1 MDRHIAME
9 TFIRVVDTGSFSTA
23 ASQMRVGQPTVSK
36 AIAQLEEWLGVRL
49 LLRSTRSLTPT
60 EAGMNFYVRAKR
72 SIEEAEEA
80 VLAARG
86 AGATLDGKLR
96 VAASVCFG
104 RLHIMRQL
112 DRFLEEHP
120 ALEIEMVLDDR
131 PINLV
136 EEGIDVAFRSGSLA
150 DSTLVAR
157 KLGQARRL
165 VMATPQY
172 FAKHGEPKSPAEL
185 IAHQTVIYTPD
196 GGGVAW
202 TFRQGSADT
211 SVAVHGRLKVTAAE
225 GLREAVFAHLGL
237 AITSEWNFAP
247 ELASGIV
254 EPVMND
260 WELPKLDLWAVY
272 PTGRM
277 ASAKAREFAT
287 FVESCVPVT
296 TMPSEALKPQVAY
309 GAARESYPS
318 ISIGT

>member
-1 MDRHIAME
+1 MDMDRHLAME
-9 TFIRVVDTGSFSTA
+9 TFVRVVDTGSFSAA
-23 ASQMRVGQPTVSK
+23 ASQMRVGQPAVSK

-60 EAGMNFYVRAKR
+60 EAGTNFYVRAKR

-86 AGATLDGKLR
+86 AGAALSGKLR
-96 VAASVCFG
+96 IAASVCFG

-112 DRFLEEHP
+112 DRFLEKHP
-120 ALEIEMVLDDR
+120 ELEIDMVLDDR

-165 VMATPQY
+165 VMATPKY

-196 GGGVAW
+196 GGGVSW
-202 TFRQGSADT
+202 TFRQASAET
-211 SVAVHGRLKVTAAE
+211 SVAVGGRLKVTAAE
-225 GLREAVFAHLGL
+225 GLREAVFAHLGI

-254 EPVMND
+254 KAVLND
-260 WELPKLDLWAVY
+260 WALPSLELWAVY

-277 ASAKAREFAT
+277 ASAKAREFAS
-287 FVESCVPVT
+287 FVETCIPT
-296 TMPSEALKPQVAY
+296 TQGESLQKPLTA
-309 GAARESYPS
+309 
-318 ISIGT
+318 

>member
-1 MDRHIAME
+1 MDRHVAME
-9 TFIRVVDTGSFSTA
+9 TFVRVVDTGSFSA
-23 ASQMRVGQPTVSK
+23 AAGQMRVGQPAVSK
-36 AIAQLEEWLGVRL
+36 AISQLEDWLGVRL

-60 EAGMNFYVRAKR
+60 EAGRNFYVRAKR

-86 AGATLDGKLR
+86 AAAALNGKLR
-96 VAASVCFG
+96 ISASVCFG

-112 DRFLEEHP
+112 GRFLEKHP
-120 ALEIEMVLDDR
+120 ELEIDMVLDDR

-165 VMATPQY
+165 VMATPNY
-172 FAKHGEPKSPAEL
+172 FAKHGEPKTPAEL

-196 GGGVAW
+196 GGGVSW
-202 TFRQGSADT
+202 TFRQGSAET
-211 SVAVHGRLKVTAAE
+211 SVAVSGRLKVTAAE
-225 GLREAVFAHLGL
+225 GMREAVFAHLGIT
-237 AITSEWNFAP
+237 ITSEWNFAP

-254 EPVMND
+254 KAVLND
-260 WELPKLDLWAVY
+260 WQLPSLDLWAVY

-277 ASAKAREFAT
+277 ASAKAREFAS
-287 FVESCVPVT
+287 FVETCIPTAQSQT
-296 TMPSEALKPQVAY
+296 LNKPLTA
-309 GAARESYPS
+309 
-318 ISIGT
+318 

>member
-1 MDRHIAME
+1 MDRHLAME
-9 TFIRVVDTGSFSTA
+9 TFVRVVDTGSFSAA
-23 ASQMRVGQPTVSK
+23 ASQMSVGQPAVSK
-36 AIAQLEEWLGVRL
+36 AIAQLEDWLGVRL

-60 EAGMNFYVRAKR
+60 EAGTNFYVRAKR

-86 AGATLDGKLR
+86 AGAALSGKLR
-96 VAASVCFG
+96 ISASVCFG
-104 RLHIMRQL
+104 RLHIMRHL
-112 DRFLEEHP
+112 DRFLDKHP
-120 ALEIEMVLDDR
+120 ELEIDMVLDDR

-136 EEGIDVAFRSGSLA
+136 EEGIDVAFRSGSLV

-165 VMATPQY
+165 VMATPKY

-196 GGGVAW
+196 GGGVSW
-202 TFRQGSADT
+202 TFRQASAET
-211 SVAVHGRLKVTAAE
+211 SVAVGGRLRVTAAE
-225 GLREAVFAHLGL
+225 GLREAVFAHLGI

-254 EPVMND
+254 ASVLND
-260 WELPKLDLWAVY
+260 WELPTLDLWAVY

-277 ASAKAREFAT
+277 ASAKAREFAS
-287 FVESCVPVT
+287 FVETCVPT
-296 TMPSEALKPQVAY
+296 TRGESLKNL
-309 GAARESYPS
+309 
-318 ISIGT
+318 

>member
-1 MDRHIAME
+1 MDRHLAME
-9 TFIRVVDTGSFSTA
+9 TFIRVVDTGSFSAA
-23 ASQMRVGQPTVSK
+23 ASQMRVGQPAVSK
-36 AIAQLEEWLGVRL
+36 AVAQLEEWLGVRL

-86 AGATLDGKLR
+86 AGAALTGKLR
-96 VAASVCFG
+96 ISASVCFG

-112 DRFLEEHP
+112 NRFLEKNPE
-120 ALEIEMVLDDR
+120 LEIDMVLDDR

-165 VMATPQY
+165 VMATPNY
-172 FAKHGEPKSPAEL
+172 FAKHGEPQSPAEL

-196 GGGVAW
+196 GGGMSW
-202 TFRQGSADT
+202 TFRQGSAET
-211 SVAVHGRLKVTAAE
+211 SVAVGGRLKVTAAE
-225 GLREAVFAHLGL
+225 GLREAVFAHLGI

-254 EPVMND
+254 KAVLND
-260 WELPKLDLWAVY
+260 WELPNLELWAVY

-277 ASAKAREFAT
+277 ASAKAREFAS
-287 FVESCVPVT
+287 FVETCIPA
-296 TMPSEALKPQVAY
+296 PQSESLRRPLTRV
-309 GAARESYPS
+309 E
-318 ISIGT
+318 

>member
-1 MDRHIAME
+1 MDMDRHLAME
-9 TFIRVVDTGSFSTA
+9 TFVRVVDTGSFSAA
-23 ASQMRVGQPTVSK
+23 ASQMRVGQPAVSK
-36 AIAQLEEWLGVRL
+36 AVAQLEEWLGVRL

-86 AGATLDGKLR
+86 AGAALSGKLR
-96 VAASVCFG
+96 IATSVCFG

-112 DRFLEEHP
+112 DRFLEKNPE
-120 ALEIEMVLDDR
+120 LEIDMILDDR

-157 KLGQARRL
+157 KLGQARRR
-165 VMATPQY
+165 VMATPNY

-196 GGGVAW
+196 GGGLSW
-202 TFRQGSADT
+202 TFRQGSAET
-211 SVAVHGRLKVTAAE
+211 SVAVGGRLKVTAAE
-225 GLREAVFAHLGL
+225 GLREAVFAHLGI

-254 EPVMND
+254 TSVLND
-260 WELPKLDLWAVY
+260 WELPTLELWAVY

-277 ASAKAREFAT
+277 ASAKAREFAS
-287 FVESCVPVT
+287 FVETCIPASRDEP
-296 TMPSEALKPQVAY
+296 LKEPLTA
-309 GAARESYPS
+309 
-318 ISIGT
+318 

>member
-1 MDRHIAME
+1 MDMDRHVAME
-9 TFIRVVDTGSFSTA
+9 TFVRVVDTGSFSA
-23 ASQMRVGQPTVSK
+23 AAGQMRVGQPAVSK
-36 AIAQLEEWLGVRL
+36 AISQLEDWLGVRL

-60 EAGMNFYVRAKR
+60 EAGRNFYVRAKR

-86 AGATLDGKLR
+86 AAAALNGKLR
-96 VAASVCFG
+96 ISASVCFG

-112 DRFLEEHP
+112 DRFMEKHP
-120 ALEIEMVLDDR
+120 ELEIDMVLDDR

-165 VMATPQY
+165 VMATPNY
-172 FAKHGEPKSPAEL
+172 FAKHGEPKTPAEL

-196 GGGVAW
+196 GGGVSW
-202 TFRQGSADT
+202 TFRQGSAET
-211 SVAVHGRLKVTAAE
+211 SVAVSGRLKVTAAE
-225 GLREAVFAHLGL
+225 GMREAVFAHLGI

-254 EPVMND
+254 KAVLND
-260 WELPKLDLWAVY
+260 WQLPSLDLWAVY

-277 ASAKAREFAT
+277 ASAKAREFAS
-287 FVESCVPVT
+287 FVETCIPTAQSQT
-296 TMPSEALKPQVAY
+296 LNKPLTA
-309 GAARESYPS
+309 
-318 ISIGT
+318 

>member
-1 MDRHIAME
+1 MDMDRHLAME
-9 TFIRVVDTGSFSTA
+9 TFVRVVDTGSFSAA
-23 ASQMRVGQPTVSK
+23 ASQMSVGQPAVSK

-60 EAGMNFYVRAKR
+60 EAGTNFYVRAKR

-86 AGATLDGKLR
+86 AGAALSGKLR
-96 VAASVCFG
+96 IAASVCFG

-112 DRFLEEHP
+112 DRFLEKHP
-120 ALEIEMVLDDR
+120 ELEIDMVLDDR

-165 VMATPQY
+165 VMATPKY

-196 GGGVAW
+196 GGGVSW
-202 TFRQGSADT
+202 TFRQASVET
-211 SVAVHGRLKVTAAE
+211 SVAVGGRLKVTAAE
-225 GLREAVFAHLGL
+225 GLREAVFAHLGI

-254 EPVMND
+254 KAVLND
-260 WELPKLDLWAVY
+260 WALPSLELWAVY

-277 ASAKAREFAT
+277 ASAKAREFAS
-287 FVESCVPVT
+287 FVETCIPT
-296 TMPSEALKPQVAY
+296 TQHESLKKPLTA
-309 GAARESYPS
+309 
-318 ISIGT
+318 

>member
-1 MDRHIAME
+1 MDMDRHLAME
-9 TFIRVVDTGSFSTA
+9 TFIRVVDTGSFSA
-23 ASQMRVGQPTVSK
+23 AANQMRVGQPAVSK

-86 AGATLDGKLR
+86 AGAALTGKLR
-96 VAASVCFG
+96 IAASVCFG

-112 DRFLEEHP
+112 DRFLEKNPE
-120 ALEIEMVLDDR
+120 LEIDMVLDDR

-150 DSTLVAR
+150 DSALVAR
-157 KLGQARRL
+157 KLGQARRR
-165 VMATPQY
+165 VMATPSY

-196 GGGVAW
+196 GGGVSW
-202 TFRQGSADT
+202 TFRQGSAET
-211 SVAVHGRLKVTAAE
+211 SVAVGGRLKVTAAE
-225 GLREAVFAHLGL
+225 GLREAVFAHLGI

-254 EPVMND
+254 KAVMND
-260 WELPKLDLWAVY
+260 WELPSLELWAVY

-277 ASAKAREFAT
+277 ASAKAREFAS
-287 FVESCVPVT
+287 FVETCIPAT
-296 TMPSEALKPQVAY
+296 PSEPLKRPLTA
-309 GAARESYPS
+309 
-318 ISIGT
+318 

>member
-1 MDRHIAME
+1 MDRHLAME
-9 TFIRVVDTGSFSTA
+9 TFIRVVDTGSFSAA
-23 ASQMRVGQPTVSK
+23 ASQMRVGQPAVSK

-60 EAGMNFYVRAKR
+60 EAGTNFYVRAKR

-86 AGATLDGKLR
+86 AGAALSGKLR
-96 VAASVCFG
+96 ISASVCFG

-112 DRFLEEHP
+112 DRFLDKHP
-120 ALEIEMVLDDR
+120 ELEIDMVLDDR

-157 KLGQARRL
+157 KIGQARRL
-165 VMATPQY
+165 VMATPNY
-172 FAKHGEPKSPAEL
+172 FAKHGEPKTPAEL

-196 GGGVAW
+196 RGGLSW
-202 TFRQGSADT
+202 TFRQGSAET
-211 SVAVHGRLKVTAAE
+211 SVAVSGRLKVTAAE
-225 GLREAVFAHLGL
+225 GLREAVFAHLGIG
-237 AITSEWNFAP
+237 ITSEWNFAP

-254 EPVMND
+254 KAVLND
-260 WELPKLDLWAVY
+260 WELPSLELWAVY

-277 ASAKAREFAT
+277 ASAKAREFAS
-287 FVESCVPVT
+287 FVETCIPAT
-296 TMPSEALKPQVAY
+296 PSESLKKPMTA
-309 GAARESYPS
+309 
-318 ISIGT
+318 